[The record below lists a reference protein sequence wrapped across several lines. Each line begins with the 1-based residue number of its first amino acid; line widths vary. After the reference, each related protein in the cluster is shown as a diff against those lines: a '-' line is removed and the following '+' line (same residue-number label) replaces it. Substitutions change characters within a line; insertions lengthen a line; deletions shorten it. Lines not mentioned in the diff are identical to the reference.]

1 MKVRILQ
8 RGIWIVMGCC
18 LMLFCGVAIGQVIPG
33 TGLVIVQAGDDFE
46 DPAWTFNHNFPKS
59 SQNLDGNARTPQG
72 VSANGRWEEGL
83 TRGQPDILE
92 RVATPTGGL
101 SGSTHCLRVRSQN
114 SGVPGSPSG
123 NPQQDDLIGR
133 IVQISGVGVI
143 PVSRQPSLIARI
155 RIPPPEQ
162 WENTVLSA
170 LSFRVGVE
178 GTNGLKNW
186 PGMFF
191 QLNRAARTVTLI
203 GRANELNQDFFLT
216 AAFSY
221 DEFLAPRNGWMTVGL
236 SFTNDGRMHYYAGL
250 GAGSLGAA
258 NLLNSRFPG
267 NQPVKQLEYFFS
279 STVNTDNGST
289 WSPEFHLDDVRLT
302 VNDGTPV
309 VVPKVRGPALQSG
322 IFSVQLEGLTVGGTY
337 RAEQSTDLVTWQFVE
352 RFLASQAS
360 KPWQRALPQTP
371 ERIFF
376 RFRPES

>member
-1 MKVRILQ
+1 MKSPALHR
-8 RGIWIVMGCC
+8 RFWS
-18 LMLFCGVAIGQVIPG
+18 VAISLWLLCVSAPGQIAPG

-46 DPAWTFNHNFPKS
+46 DSAWSFTHNFPKS
-59 SQNLDGNARTPQG
+59 SSNLDSNARTPQG

-92 RVATPTGGL
+92 RVPTPTGGL
-101 SGSTHCLRVRSQN
+101 AGSTHCLRVRSLN

-133 IVQISGVGVI
+133 ISQISGVGII
-143 PVSRQPSLIARI
+143 PVIRQPTLIARI

-162 WENTVLSA
+162 WESVTLSA
-170 LSFRVGVE
+170 FSFRVGVE

-191 QLNRAARTVTLI
+191 QLNRTARTVTLI
-203 GRANELNQDFFLT
+203 GRANEQNQDFPLSL
-216 AAFSY
+216 AINY
-221 DEFLAPRNGWMTVGL
+221 DTSLSSRNGWMTVGL
-236 SFTNDGRMHYYAGL
+236 SFTNDGRMHYYAGI
-250 GAGSLGAA
+250 GAGNLAEA

-309 VVPKVRGPALQSG
+309 VVPKVRSPALQGGS
-322 IFSVQLEGLTVGGTY
+322 FSLQLEGLTVGGTY
-337 RAEQSTDLVTWQFVE
+337 RAEQSTDLVTWQLVE
-352 RFLASQAS
+352 RFVPTTAAR
-360 KPWQRALPQTP
+360 PWQRSVAPSTQ
-371 ERIFF
+371 RVFF
-376 RFRPES
+376 RFKPET